1 VEGDVWHMLKNRG
14 KHFRGHVD
22 AYMPRELPSKREQ
35 QARDADKPD
44 RPSDLELATPK
55 LGKPPTP
62 APLPSLEQMREEL
75 VAYGEALPGRGD
87 AAAEAREIGSLHVA
101 LRAVQHAKTAIDEL
115 EGDPLPPKRGTDL
128 PLTAYASQLAS
139 FYKVCARQSVMDQK
153 ELAAWADYDDYC
165 HLQADAVASRAER
178 TQRNKSLKQARLAA
192 GAWERNLRS
201 VYNYIFKCAPS
212 LTPLGC
218 HPSLLTP
225 HPHPS
230 PLAPTRYTK
239 WLAGQINA
247 ATGSVWTAAERTAEA
262 QRLYPS
268 AALHLLCGMVNH
280 QSLLTVG
287 HPATK
292 QKEAERS
299 WKPPAAG
306 FVKVGSLVWQIM
318 EGWVRDP
325 RCLDKFSFY
334 INDRS
339 TACAVRPT

>member
-1 VEGDVWHMLKNRG
+1 MLKNRG

-115 EGDPLPPKRGTDL
+115 EGDPLPPKRGADL

-165 HLQADAVASRAER
+165 HLAPRPYKVHQVARGPDQRGHRLGMDRRGAHGGGAEALPERRAAPALRHGQPPVAAHRRPPSHQAEGGRAE
-178 TQRNKSLKQARLAA
+178 LEAARRRLRQGGQPCLADHGGL
-192 GAWERNLRS
+192 GA
-201 VYNYIFKCAPS
+201 
-212 LTPLGC
+212 
-218 HPSLLTP
+218 
-225 HPHPS
+225 
-230 PLAPTRYTK
+230 
-239 WLAGQINA
+239 
-247 ATGSVWTAAERTAEA
+247 
-262 QRLYPS
+262 
-268 AALHLLCGMVNH
+268 
-280 QSLLTVG
+280 
-287 HPATK
+287 
-292 QKEAERS
+292 
-299 WKPPAAG
+299 
-306 FVKVGSLVWQIM
+306 
-318 EGWVRDP
+318 
-325 RCLDKFSFY
+325 
-334 INDRS
+334 
-339 TACAVRPT
+339 

>member
-1 VEGDVWHMLKNRG
+1 MLKNRG

-212 LTPLGC
+212 LTPPGLS
-218 HPSLLTP
+218 PLTP
-225 HPHPS
+225 HPSPS
-230 PLAPTRYTK
+230 PLAPRPYK
-239 WLAGQINA
+239 VHQVARGPDQRGHRLGMDRRGAHG
-247 ATGSVWTAAERTAEA
+247 GGAEA
-262 QRLYPS
+262 LPERRAAPALRHGQPPVAAHRRPPSHQAEGGRAELEAARRRLRQGGQP
-268 AALHLLCGMVNH
+268 
-280 QSLLTVG
+280 
-287 HPATK
+287 
-292 QKEAERS
+292 
-299 WKPPAAG
+299 
-306 FVKVGSLVWQIM
+306 
-318 EGWVRDP
+318 
-325 RCLDKFSFY
+325 CLADHGGLG
-334 INDRS
+334 
-339 TACAVRPT
+339 A